1 MQTVLLITMAVLL
14 LACGRE
20 AQNQESGTGAQP
32 PTAALIAPPPQ
43 FPGIRLLEQEVLFVD
58 LIVRARL
65 VNEPEAHVAASVDGK
80 HYPGIRFGF
89 NVLEVLK
96 GTYDDKTVHGIWV
109 RFIAYDT
116 RDDARA
122 RSMKLIA
129 QRDARWDDREA
140 VLFLSKA
147 RNNNTM
153 GPDFLSA
160 ASHYSLGF
168 GSEYY
173 TDQDGYSLNSR
184 RGRRT
189 WLPASNTGGQG
200 ADREFLLTPPRRLD
214 RSQGSAT
221 STPPLT
227 DSVRS
232 LAAVLGRR
240 LHPDGVSITLGKLK
254 KLIGDVLAEYSGGDG
269 SEEYKEC
276 VKEKYEQAF
285 YVRNWPITHGVPYT
299 TWEANQPIDSG
310 QPANTTTSITNYL
323 LPSTLDY
330 EVGDTIPPIPFNRFV
345 GRDAH
350 LFTIGT
356 TPATASSATGYDL
369 QYNELMQTARPL
381 PLGVYEFTLEIRPPA
396 TIICGFTITEDYTI
410 TVVAPGDVRHELFFD
425 PVTDGTAVAADS
437 SIGQLEPA
445 AFTGANGASAT
456 IQRIEWTRPSTG
468 SGQQGIVKISVTP
481 DSALIDHI
489 LEFIELDGSVS
500 LSLDVF
506 DAAVD
511 TATNTLTWSVSSQPW
526 HDGDLLMVRIREAP
540 P

>member
-1 MQTVLLITMAVLL
+1 MLVLL

-43 FPGIRLLEQEVLFVD
+43 FPGIQILEQEVLFVD

-147 RNNNTM
+147 SNNNTM

-200 ADREFLLTPPRRLD
+200 ADREFLLTPPRRVSHGAGAATPTPLLVA
-214 RSQGSAT
+214 GGANSARGA
-221 STPPLT
+221 S
-227 DSVRS
+227 
-232 LAAVLGRR
+232 AVIPRV
-240 LHPDGVSITLGKLK
+240 LHPDGESITLRRLK
-254 KLIGDVLAEYSGGDG
+254 KLIGDVLAEYNGGDG
-269 SEEYKEC
+269 SQEYKEC
-276 VKEKYEQAF
+276 VNLKYGHYLF
-285 YVRNWPITHGVPYT
+285 YARNKPITHG
-299 TWEANQPIDSG
+299 
-310 QPANTTTSITNYL
+310 
-323 LPSTLDY
+323 
-330 EVGDTIPPIPFNRFV
+330 IPTQHGKP
-345 GRDAH
+345 
-350 LFTIGT
+350 
-356 TPATASSATGYDL
+356 
-369 QYNELMQTARPL
+369 
-381 PLGVYEFTLEIRPPA
+381 
-396 TIICGFTITEDYTI
+396 
-410 TVVAPGDVRHELFFD
+410 
-425 PVTDGTAVAADS
+425 
-437 SIGQLEPA
+437 
-445 AFTGANGASAT
+445 
-456 IQRIEWTRPSTG
+456 TR
-468 SGQQGIVKISVTP
+468 
-481 DSALIDHI
+481 
-489 LEFIELDGSVS
+489 
-500 LSLDVF
+500 
-506 DAAVD
+506 
-511 TATNTLTWSVSSQPW
+511 
-526 HDGDLLMVRIREAP
+526 R
-540 P
+540 